1 VISLLKSLTARLRGN
16 EFARNTAILSLGTAF
31 AQGLNILAMPIL
43 SRLYTPI
50 DFGLLAIFVA
60 VSGIVATSITLR
72 YEMAI
77 LLPKR
82 DQEAKSLMG
91 LSALLVLFGSIFFT
105 VIAFLMPLSLKKSFG
120 IEILENWLISAIFCG
135 MATSLIAIGTGW
147 YNRSQSY
154 KNIVMLRVLQS
165 GVSVSLSLLLGIWGV
180 ATGMMMAQLV
190 ALSLVAFYATWCLK
204 YVYLRDN
211 DFNLMEVA
219 KKHSAAPKY
228 LLPTSLLDVAT
239 LHLPIFL
246 ITAWFNTETA
256 GQFSMAWKVLGL
268 PSALIGGAIGQV
280 FYQKFSVLWPDS
292 IACKKLLT
300 NTWSTLAI
308 IGVVPMLVIVFF
320 GVEIF
325 SFFLGNAWEE
335 AGSIAS
341 IIAPMLFLML
351 ISSPTSGTY
360 LVLGMQKKSLLFG
373 ISVLIYRPV
382 CIYIGF
388 LYQNLTYGLI
398 ALVLA
403 EILQIFIYQ
412 ILALKKIKGVL

>member
-1 VISLLKSLTARLRGN
+1 VISFLKSLITRLRGN
-16 EFARNTAILSLGTAF
+16 EFVRNTAILSLGTAF

-43 SRLYTPI
+43 SRLYTPA

-60 VSGIVATSITLR
+60 VSSIVATSITLR
-72 YEMAI
+72 YETAI

-91 LSALLVLFGSIFFT
+91 LSALLVFFGSIFFT
-105 VIAFLMPLSLKKSFG
+105 VTAYLLPLSLKKSFG
-120 IEILENWLISAIFCG
+120 IEILENWLMSAIFCG
-135 MATSLIAIGTGW
+135 IATSLVAIGTGW
-147 YNRSQSY
+147 YNRNKSY
-154 KNIVMLRVLQS
+154 KNIATLRIVQS
-165 GVSVSLSLLLGIWGV
+165 SVSISVSLLLGIWGV

-190 ALSLVAFYATWCLK
+190 AFSFVAFYVIWSLK
-204 YVYLRDN
+204 SIYSRGN
-211 DFNLMEVA
+211 NFDFMEVA

-228 LLPTSLLDVAT
+228 LLPTSLLDVVT

-246 ITAWFNTETA
+246 ITAWFSTETA
-256 GQFSMAWKVLGL
+256 GQFSMAWKILGL
-268 PSALIGGAIGQV
+268 PSGLIGGAIGQV

-292 IACKKLLT
+292 LACKKLLT
-300 NTWSTLAI
+300 NTWTTLAL
-308 IGVVPMLVIVFF
+308 IGFIPMLVIIFF

-325 SFFLGNAWEE
+325 SFFLGSAWEE

-360 LVLGMQKKSLLFG
+360 LVLGMQKRSLLFG

-382 CIYIGF
+382 CIYMGF
-388 LYQNLTYGLI
+388 FYQNLTYGLI
-398 ALVLA
+398 ALVFA
-403 EILQIFIYQ
+403 EIVQISLYQ
-412 ILALKKIKGVL
+412 ILAFKKIEGVL